1 MFQLLLLCVLQSCRF
16 GCCCIKCQLAVNA
29 FGMINISA
37 NIVAEAVLYNV
48 HADAAENVTVNL
60 VSVDAD
66 GCVVCMQ
73 DIAGAVC
80 VVHGAGAATA
90 IADAVYAEVAF
101 FVDVCFCCCYLEYAE
116 VAVNI
121 AANAVAVFADATC
134 VIHVCWCC
142 R

>member
-73 DIAGAVC
+73 VLYVLFTVLVLQRQLLMLCMQKLRFLLTYAFAV
-80 VVHGAGAATA
+80 VT
-90 IADAVYAEVAF
+90 
-101 FVDVCFCCCYLEYAE
+101 
-116 VAVNI
+116 
-121 AANAVAVFADATC
+121 
-134 VIHVCWCC
+134 
-142 R
+142 